1 MGRYYRLSQSITV
14 EMASEILREA
24 KEVENVQEAEFLE
37 DRSKILVVTEKEN
50 YPEVMTKLVNIFSRV
65 GHGCEISFAGFA
77 YAVDPSVIPYG
88 TQVLING
95 HVFTAEDCGGA
106 VRGNHI
112 DIYVNDHQTA
122 LELGRGQ
129 AEVYLA
135 K

>member
-65 GHGCEISFAGFA
+65 GHGCEISFTGFA
-77 YAVDPSVIPYG
+77 Y
-88 TQVLING
+88 QN
-95 HVFTAEDCGGA
+95 E
-106 VRGNHI
+106 
-112 DIYVNDHQTA
+112 
-122 LELGRGQ
+122 
-129 AEVYLA
+129 
-135 K
+135 

>member
-77 YAVDPSVIPYG
+77 YAMDQSVIPSG
-88 TQVLING
+88 SSLLI
-95 HVFTAEDCGGA
+95 GGGRPA
-106 VRGNHI
+106 VSVRGNHP
-112 DIYVNDHQTA
+112 D
-122 LELGRGQ
+122 L
-129 AEVYLA
+129 
-135 K
+135 